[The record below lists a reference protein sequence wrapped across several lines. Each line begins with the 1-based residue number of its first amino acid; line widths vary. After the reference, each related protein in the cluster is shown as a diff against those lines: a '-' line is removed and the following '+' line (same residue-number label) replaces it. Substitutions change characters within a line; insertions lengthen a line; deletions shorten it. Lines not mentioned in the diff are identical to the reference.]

1 MRWLLPAAAV
11 SPVLLRQRLGQ
22 RLGHRRY
29 MVGLTVAMQ
38 HSLGDGFT
46 ERMRSRIVD
55 TLGTSYAELA
65 LGPRASSMRQFYQ
78 QQAKQ

>member
-1 MRWLLPAAAV
+1 
-11 SPVLLRQRLGQ
+11 
-22 RLGHRRY
+22 